1 MILNEFI
8 DKIFNRYKCTA
19 PDLDDKKE
27 EYTSVLI
34 SKCDKVDFQK
44 LLDMIAR
51 EHESDF
57 IPSASKVLE
66 WSVRCYKTSFKKTE
80 KQWLH
85 VKVFNPIYN
94 CVTNNDC
101 FPAGTT
107 EEQMLKVYQKM
118 FPNTQGWRIVEV
130 Y

>member
-19 PDLDDKKE
+19 PDLTDKKD

-34 SKCDKVDFQK
+34 TKSGKVDFQK
-44 LLDMIAR
+44 LLDLIAR

-66 WSVRCYKTSFKKTE
+66 WSCRCYKTAFKKTE
-80 KQWLH
+80 SQWLH
-85 VKVFNPIYN
+85 VKVFNPLYN
-94 CVTNNDC
+94 AVTKTDC

-107 EEQMLKVYQKM
+107 EQQMIKTYERM
-118 FPNTQGWRIVEV
+118 FPNTDGWKIIEV